1 MTHDPLCPNVKHPDG
16 CLCCEIG
23 APCIYC
29 ELIAKV
35 CEETFAA
42 AVKRVEALPWTSE
55 TWLAHAERAA
65 IIAAIK
71 GDSDE

>member
-35 CEETFAA
+35 REETFAA
-42 AVKRVEALPWTSE
+42 AVQRVEAQIKGWDIKPDAPAIAL
-55 TWLAHAERAA
+55 

-71 GDSDE
+71 GDQP

>member
-1 MTHDPLCPNVKHPDG
+1 MTDPFD
-16 CLCCEIG
+16 
-23 APCIYC
+23 
-29 ELIAKV
+29 
-35 CEETFAA
+35 AA
-42 AVKRVEALPWTSE
+42 RVAYEQGQRDALADAVQRVQALPWTSE